1 MRKPTISSTR
11 YPSSRAGPKSAANP
25 SQETAMSKTTSPGI
39 PGHQKTFVS
48 PPGADIDGLH
58 CQEEQTDGNIQS
70 DFRFRI

>member
-1 MRKPTISSTR
+1 
-11 YPSSRAGPKSAANP
+11 
-25 SQETAMSKTTSPGI
+25 MSKTTSPGI